1 MVQKLFVISVC
12 LIGFTMPVG
21 LALVGVGLSSMSM
34 SSDSGLP
41 DGFQPV
47 GALTVYYV
55 GGG

>member
-1 MVQKLFVISVC
+1 MVQKIFVIAVC
-12 LIGFTMPVG
+12 LIGFTIPVG
-21 LALVGVGLSSMSM
+21 LALVGVGLKSFAEE
-34 SSDSGLP
+34 SGLP